1 MSSVLPHNK
10 DQPTKKKNTAIDPVE
25 TYGFTAVPSSAE
37 TLLNSSTPYPAPSSP
52 PAPISVSDIPIPNTP
67 LAQRIHDYAKSHLPE
82 PTYNHSLR
90 VYLYGIAMKRY
101 RFPTWAFTDETY
113 FLSCLL
119 HDIGT
124 TEENLHKTH
133 ISFEF
138 YGGILALNL
147 LQSTGAI
154 AVASPMAAPREQA
167 ESVTEAIIRHQDLC
181 QEGKITALGQ
191 LLQLATIF
199 DNTGTHSQ
207 LVHKATI
214 EDVTKH
220 YPRLKWSDCFTA
232 VIHRENSLKPWAHT
246 TTLGEEAFPAKVQG
260 NRLMAEY
267 E

>member
-1 MSSVLPHNK
+1 
-10 DQPTKKKNTAIDPVE
+10 
-25 TYGFTAVPSSAE
+25 
-37 TLLNSSTPYPAPSSP
+37 
-52 PAPISVSDIPIPNTP
+52 
-67 LAQRIHDYAKSHLPE
+67 
-82 PTYNHSLR
+82 
-90 VYLYGIAMKRY
+90 MKRY

-199 DNTGTHSQ
+199 GTFFLLSFIPLSPHALLYPSCHGSYRR
-207 LVHKATI
+207 LLKNHKT
-214 EDVTKH
+214 
-220 YPRLKWSDCFTA
+220 
-232 VIHRENSLKPWAHT
+232 
-246 TTLGEEAFPAKVQG
+246 
-260 NRLMAEY
+260 
-267 E
+267 

>member
-124 TEENLHKTH
+124 TEENLRKTH

-199 DNTGTHSQ
+199 GTFFLLSLTPFPPMAPLSLSCHGSYRR
-207 LVHKATI
+207 LLRTI
-214 EDVTKH
+214 DIAHVWILCGYDH
-220 YPRLKWSDCFTA
+220 A
-232 VIHRENSLKPWAHT
+232 QNST
-246 TTLGEEAFPAKVQG
+246 T
-260 NRLMAEY
+260 
-267 E
+267 